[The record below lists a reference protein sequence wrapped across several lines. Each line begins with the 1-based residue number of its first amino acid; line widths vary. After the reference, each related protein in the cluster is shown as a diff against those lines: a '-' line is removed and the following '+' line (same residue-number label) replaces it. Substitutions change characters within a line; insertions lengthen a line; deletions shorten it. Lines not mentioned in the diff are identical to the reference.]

1 MLMKQAKMKSKKK
14 VNDENGDKNKKK
26 AE

>member
-1 MLMKQAKMKSKKK
+1 MKQAKMKSKKK